1 MSNKLYKIYMN
12 LTKTDNVLGIA
23 FRQDIVLEIWKEVH
37 KADCYIKN
45 DISSSSI
52 YVKGENTCVDI
63 NILMKSQK

>member
-37 KADCYIKN
+37 KADCYIK
-45 DISSSSI
+45 
-52 YVKGENTCVDI
+52 K
-63 NILMKSQK
+63 